1 MDMNAI
7 ESALKM
13 NYIFFPECL
22 VKRERVIQNGSLNVD
37 IKKNIEK
44 NNDHEFTLK
53 VILKVEKNDLY
64 VSITCVAGFSFMGE
78 NEEIEDNLV
87 RKNGM
92 AIVFPFLRSQ
102 MTLLTSQ
109 PNMTPVVLPAININ
123 KVLD

>member
-1 MDMNAI
+1 MDMKAI
-7 ESALKM
+7 ESDLKM

-22 VKRERVIQNGSLNVD
+22 VKRECVIQNGSLNVD

-44 NNDHEFTLK
+44 NKDHEFTLK
-53 VILKVEKNDLY
+53 VVLKVVKNDLQ
-64 VSITCVAGFSFMGE
+64 VNVTCVAGFSFMGE
-78 NEEIEDNLV
+78 DKDIEENLV

-102 MTLLTSQ
+102 VTLLTSQ

-123 KVLD
+123 KILE